1 MTLKDIIWFES
12 CDSTMDICHRF
23 ASITK
28 DELSIGAFSQL
39 KGRGTKNRSWISPKG
54 NVFLSFL
61 LHPDPLKVHIIHM
74 LGTLAIYEFLSQ
86 NYHFDNITLKWPND
100 VMIKGKKISGV
111 LQENVYQNQDLTYS
125 VLGLGLNVNLE
136 EIYNIDTEYTSMKL
150 ITGKSYNVKNIASKI
165 IPHFY
170 NLYSSSM
177 ATNDIV
183 SLWKNK
189 IDTIGKEVILEMKN
203 NKRLSG
209 KVKGVNDEGDL
220 LLVKTDQTKLTI
232 KSGLVSKLIIN

>member
-28 DELSIGAFSQL
+28 KELSIGAFSQL

-61 LHPDPLKVHIIHM
+61 LHPNPLKVHIIHM
-74 LGTLAIYEFLSQ
+74 LGTLAIYKFLSQ
-86 NYHFDNITLKWPND
+86 NYHFDNISLKWPND
-100 VMIKGKKISGV
+100 VMIQGKKISGV

-136 EIYNIDTEYTSMKL
+136 EIYNIDTEYTSMKI
-150 ITGKSYNVKNIASKI
+150 ITGKSYNVKNIASGV
-165 IPHFY
+165 IPYFF
-170 NLYSSSM
+170 NLYYSAM
-177 ATNDIV
+177 TTNDIV
-183 SLWKNK
+183 TLWRSK
-189 IDTIGKEVILEMKN
+189 IDTIGKNVILEMKD

-220 LLVKTDQTKLTI
+220 LLVKTDKTQLTV
-232 KSGLVSKLIIN
+232 KSGLVTKLLIN

>member
-28 DELSIGAFSQL
+28 KELSIGAFSQL
-39 KGRGTKNRSWISPKG
+39 KGRGTKNRSWVSPKG

-61 LHPDPLKVHIIHM
+61 LHPNPLKVHIIHM
-74 LGTLAIYEFLSQ
+74 LGTLAIYEFLSR
-86 NYHFDNITLKWPND
+86 NYHFDNISLKWPND
-100 VMIKGKKISGV
+100 VMIQGKKISGV

-136 EIYNIDTEYTSMKL
+136 EIYNIDTEYTSMKI
-150 ITGKSYNVKNIASKI
+150 ITGKSYNVKNIASGV
-165 IPHFY
+165 IPYFF
-170 NLYSSSM
+170 NLYYSAM
-177 ATNDIV
+177 TTNDIV
-183 SLWKNK
+183 TLWRSK
-189 IDTIGKEVILEMKN
+189 IDTIGKNVILEMKD

-220 LLVKTDQTKLTI
+220 LLVKTDKTQLTV
-232 KSGLVSKLIIN
+232 KSGLVTKLLIN

>member
-28 DELSIGAFSQL
+28 KELSIGAFSQL